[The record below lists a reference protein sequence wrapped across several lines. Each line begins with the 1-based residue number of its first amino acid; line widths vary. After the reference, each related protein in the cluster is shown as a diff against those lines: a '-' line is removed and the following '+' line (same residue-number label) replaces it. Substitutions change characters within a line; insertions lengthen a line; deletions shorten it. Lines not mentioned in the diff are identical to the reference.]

1 MNHDA
6 QALRHKLSGW
16 HGHHR
21 PHIAGIRS
29 AELQRIRTIDVRFAN
44 DTDDHDDIGNQRPI
58 SGSYGL
64 LTDRGERRGR
74 LRGLAARGATRRR
87 VTGRSTAVP
96 IWWLPD
102 EGYSDSYRWLAERF
116 SVKRLTSRRLGGIR
130 QG

>member
-1 MNHDA
+1 MWCAEGARLEQRVNHDA

-21 PHIAGIRS
+21 RHSAGIRR
-29 AELQRIRTIDVRFAN
+29 AEPQGIRTVNVRFAD
-44 DTDDHDDIGNQRPI
+44 DTDDHDDIGNQRPL

-87 VTGRSTAVP
+87 VTGRAIPGTTSDMAA
-96 IWWLPD
+96 PD
-102 EGYSDSYRWLAERF
+102 EGSSDS
-116 SVKRLTSRRLGGIR
+116 
-130 QG
+130 